1 MEKEAAESCDPQ
13 VLTRPS
19 AALETDP
26 TPPRQESMIQ
36 VDCQQV
42 QPDGEGMLLLEQHC
56 DVYGSYNLAISASI
70 CVLC

>member
-1 MEKEAAESCDPQ
+1 MEKEEAESCDPQ
-13 VLTRPS
+13 VLTSPS

-42 QPDGEGMLLLEQHC
+42 QPDGEGMLLL
-56 DVYGSYNLAISASI
+56 
-70 CVLC
+70 VLPQVTQLVSNRPGT